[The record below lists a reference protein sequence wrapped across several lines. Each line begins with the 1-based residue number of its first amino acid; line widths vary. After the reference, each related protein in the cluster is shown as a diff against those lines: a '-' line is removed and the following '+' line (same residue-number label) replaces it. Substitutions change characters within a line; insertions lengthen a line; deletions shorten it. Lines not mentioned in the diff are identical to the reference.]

1 LSYEFTDGYVSGLRD
16 RNTEIQNHFAAHFS
30 RELDAWLRSRLR
42 DRSAIED
49 LRQETL
55 RRVLQAVIHGSVLRD
70 ANRLP
75 QFVNGICRNVL
86 LEYWRTAGRTGESGE
101 CPVDLDEIAAPEERS
116 HAFEQIGRL
125 EIALMKLPAE
135 DLAVLRMLYYDELDR
150 SEISRRVGINRG
162 NLRVRVHR
170 AISRLR
176 ASFV

>member
-1 LSYEFTDGYVSGLRD
+1 MGYEFTDSYVSGLRD
-16 RNTEIQNHFAAHFS
+16 RNAGIQDHFAAYFS
-30 RELDAWLRSRLR
+30 RELDSWLRTRLR
-42 DRSAIED
+42 DRSVIED
-49 LRQETL
+49 VRQETL
-55 RRVLQAVIHGSVLRD
+55 RRVLQAVVHGSVLRD

-86 LEYWRTAGRTGESGE
+86 LEYWRATSRTGELNE
-101 CPVDLDEIAAPEERS
+101 CAFDFDEIPSHEERS
-116 HAFEQIGRL
+116 HTFEHIRRL
-125 EIALMKLPAE
+125 ETALMRLPAD

-162 NLRVRVHR
+162 NLRVRLHR